1 MERTIVGS
9 KKGSIEA
16 ICWVGNELLTAGLTG
31 QISHWDLTRSSV
43 RNSLMVTGSSI
54 WCMDSFDTTIAVGTE
69 EGYLNI
75 CELDVEM
82 ESLRYVKILDKQD
95 GRILCCKFDKTG
107 NYLVTGS
114 VDVLRV
120 WDVNSGHVIHKLT
133 TGRTEK
139 KKETVI
145 WSILVLD
152 DLQIA
157 SADSRGR
164 LTIWDGKVGAQLE
177 SHQCLKADAL
187 CLATDDDQQRIFVSG
202 IEPTVCSYNITTIKR
217 DNQEVKR
224 WVKTSS
230 YYSHTHDVKA
240 LVVHGQNL
248 ISGGMDGYLCFTTY
262 TNKFYLQYGPLLQKP
277 SATLTD
283 NRMILL
289 KYQNYLELWRLGSTG
304 KSSELMERPMNGG
317 GDADSKTRLSLSES
331 PVKLIELLSRSQE
344 PLVCA
349 SISPNGKWMTY
360 STAAHIRLFM
370 LQMPRVDDEKPEL
383 HAIKPH
389 IPDHYSS
396 AAISLFSPDSKQLF
410 LYKTTT
416 GEVTVFELFDENQEI
431 DFKQNISLKKCELIV
446 E

>member
-1 MERTIVGS
+1 MGT

-16 ICWVGNELLTAGLTG
+16 IIWVGNELLTAGLTG
-31 QISHWDLTRSSV
+31 QVSHWDLSMLRV
-43 RNSLMVTGSSI
+43 KQSLMVTGSSI
-54 WCMDSFDTTIAVGTE
+54 WCMDSFDNTIAVGTE

-82 ESLRYVKILDKQD
+82 DSLRYVKILDKQD

-107 NYLVTGS
+107 QHLVTGS

-133 TGRTEK
+133 TGRAEA

-157 SADSRGR
+157 TADSRGR
-164 LTIWDGKVGAQLE
+164 LTIWDGRVGAQLE

-187 CLATDDDQQRIFVSG
+187 CLATNDKETTIFVSG

-217 DNQEVKR
+217 DNHELKR

-230 YYSHTHDVKA
+230 YYSHTHEVKA
-240 LVVHGQNL
+240 LAVHEENL
-248 ISGGMDGYLCFTTY
+248 ISGGMDGYLCFTTF

-277 SATLTD
+277 SVSVTD
-283 NRMILL
+283 NRLIML
-289 KYQNYLELWRLGSTG
+289 KYPNYVELWRLGSVG
-304 KSSELMERPMNGG
+304 KTNELIEQQMANGE
-317 GDADSKTRLSLSES
+317 KKYRLSLTEK
-331 PVKLIELLSRSQE
+331 PLKLIELLSRKQE
-344 PLVCA
+344 ALVSA
-349 SISPNGKWMTY
+349 SISPNGQWLTY
-360 STAAHIRLFM
+360 STAAHIRLF
-370 LQMPRVDDEKPEL
+370 LLKLNGAEKPEL

-410 LYKTTT
+410 LYKTT

-431 DFKQNISLKKCELIV
+431 DFKQNIPLKKCEWHVLIV
-446 E
+446 